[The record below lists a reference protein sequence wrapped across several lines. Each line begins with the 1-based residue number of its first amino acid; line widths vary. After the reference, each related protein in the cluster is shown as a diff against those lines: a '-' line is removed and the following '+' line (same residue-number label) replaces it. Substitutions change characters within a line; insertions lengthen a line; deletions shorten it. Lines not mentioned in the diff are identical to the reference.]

1 MKTKL
6 SLGVVSVIAV
16 LTVAILIFAGC
27 STQPTSQTISPPIQQ
42 PTPEPNSDEYTVEIT
57 SEGFNPS
64 TITVEAGETVTW
76 VNKNSVAHWVAS
88 ANHPDHKVYPESG
101 GCIGSKFDA
110 CRGIE
115 PGESWSFTF
124 NQKGSWGYH
133 DHINFKAPFF
143 GKVIV
148 E

>member
-6 SLGVVSVIAV
+6 YLNMQLGMLAALTAV
-16 LTVAILIFAGC
+16 MLIIAGC
-27 STQPTSQTISPPIQQ
+27 SSQ
-42 PTPEPNSDEYTVEIT
+42 PTPPIPQPSPGPDEEEYIVEIT
-57 SEGFNPS
+57 SEGFSPS
-64 TITVEAGETVTW
+64 EVIIKAGETVTW
-76 VNKNSVAHWVAS
+76 MNKDSVAHWVAS
-88 ANHPDHKVYPESG
+88 ASHPDHKLYPETG
-101 GCIGSKFDA
+101 GCIGSTFDA
-110 CRGIE
+110 CKGIE